1 MAGLLNFVSN
11 DQLVEREQAE
21 IKEKEEKT
29 RQKYNALGLSLANK
43 YDEWK
48 RAKEPIELRWL
59 DALRAFNSQYD
70 ADTKKVLDAAPE
82 RSKVYVGLTRTKV
95 MAAYSRLIDLLFQS
109 SDSFWGIDSTPSPEM
124 PEQELKAL
132 KHIAIQQVAQ
142 SGEQLTPDA
151 VEEYYNRLVEFA
163 RDEFKDLAKEA
174 AKEMEKEIKDIL
186 VEGEAE
192 KHLKSSILEACI
204 TGSGCVKG
212 ATVNV
217 LSDSVWSQTEG
228 QWSLDVREKVT
239 ADVESVSVFDIVP
252 DPFATSMDDMEGLFR
267 RHVLNRSQFRA
278 LAKNG
283 FSEQEILASL
293 VDYEHGNHTLSD
305 SETARRNIAGMS
317 NESSSNRFEVLEYW
331 GTVDGRDL
339 RLAGVQV
346 ENEQVEYQANVWI
359 CGNHVLK
366 ARLNPL
372 VPERIPYNI
381 FPYERV
387 PHQFWGIG
395 VPEMM
400 KDSQTTM
407 NAGVRIFVDNAAV
420 SSGPMGEINVDM
432 IPDGMRLEDFMTA
445 KPWKLYPRSG
455 GAPEAPMIRWNQPS
469 ANGQAINHIIEMFRR
484 FADEETSLPSY
495 THGETGQGLN
505 KTASGMSML
514 MGAAN
519 VAIKSVVKNFDD
531 YLTKPLIQSLFDFCM
546 KWSDNE
552 EAKSGDIK
560 VMARGS
566 TALISK
572 ELQSQRLMQFTQM
585 TVNPVDMQLTDRKF
599 LLKSIAES
607 LDINADKALLSDEQ
621 IQNAAARSQL
631 NPSSEGEQPALGSP
645 EQVPAQST

>member
-11 DQLVEREQAE
+11 AQLQERDDAQAKEQ
-21 IKEKEEKT
+21 EEKA

-43 YDEWK
+43 YQDWK
-48 RAKEPIELRWL
+48 RAKEPIEKRWL
-59 DALRAFNSQYD
+59 DSLKAFNSQYSAEVMQILNASPD
-70 ADTKKVLDAAPE
+70 

-109 SDSFWGIDSTPSPEM
+109 SDSYWGIDTTPSPEM
-124 PEQELKAL
+124 HEHELKQLKLVAL
-132 KHIAIQQVAQ
+132 QQAMADLAQQPTKEVVDSFYNNLLEIAK
-142 SGEQLTPDA
+142 E
-151 VEEYYNRLVEFA
+151 
-163 RDEFKDLAKEA
+163 EFKEIAKEA

-192 KHLKSSILEACI
+192 KHLKSAILEACI
-204 TGSGCVKG
+204 TGSGCIKG
-212 ATVNV
+212 ATVTV
-217 LSDSVWSQTEG
+217 TG
-228 QWSLDVREKVT
+228 QRLWVQDQDEWSLTSRDKVT
-239 ADVESVSVFDIVP
+239 ADVEAVSVFDVVP
-252 DPFATSMDDMEGLFR
+252 DPFATCTEDMEGLYR
-267 RHVLNRSQFRA
+267 RHVLTRSQFRSLKKSGFDEKEIHAA
-278 LAKNG
+278 L
-283 FSEQEILASL
+283 I
-293 VDYEHGNHTLSD
+293 DYEHGNHTLTE
-305 SETARRNIAGMS
+305 SETARRSIAGMS
-317 NESSSNRFEVLEYW
+317 NEASSNRFEVLEYW
-331 GTVDGRDL
+331 GVVDGRDL

-346 ENEQVEYQANVWI
+346 DDEQVEYQANVWI

-407 NAGVRIFVDNAAV
+407 NAGVRIFIDNAAI
-420 SSGPMGEINVDM
+420 SSGPTGEVNVDM
-432 IPDGMRLEDFMTA
+432 IPEGMRLEDFATA

-455 GAPEAPMIRWNQPS
+455 GAPESPMIRWHQPT
-469 ANGQAINHIIEMFRR
+469 ANGQTINHIIEMFRR

-495 THGETGQGLN
+495 THGEAGQGLN

-546 KWSDNE
+546 KWSENE
-552 EAKSGDIK
+552 KAKSGDTN
-560 VMARGS
+560 VTARGS

-585 TVNPVDMQLTDRKF
+585 TANPVDMQLTDRKF

-607 LDINADKALLSDEQ
+607 LDINADKALLTDEQ
-621 IQNAAARSQL
+621 IQNEATRSQL
-631 NPSSEGEQPALGSP
+631 NPAVENG
-645 EQVPAQST
+645 